1 MSRPCLSSLVEPV
14 EFLSSPVEAGY
25 MWRRVELLSRA
36 VEGCRVSMSR
46 LSSYVECAVE
56 LMSSSRMACS
66 FAILHEAL

>member
-36 VEGCRVSMSR
+36 VEGCRVSTSR
-46 LSSYVECAVE
+46 LSFCRVMSSV
-56 LMSSSRMACS
+56 LSSSRMACS